1 MIGLRSGGN
10 AARPRPIDGPFA
22 FSIAGGVAAPAEARN
37 GVVDGL
43 ASTVDDAVLVTLRL
57 LVSELATNCVQHA
70 HADSGNRIDVAVS
83 LPPGAVRVE
92 VSTAGPPFEAP
103 RAKPALPGRMNGDG
117 GRGLYIVDALARS
130 WGVAPGPANSV
141 WFEIA
146 TLTRT
151 RALKLP
157 PPAAPPPPTR

>member
-10 AARPRPIDGPFA
+10 AARPHAIHRAFA
-22 FSIAGGVAAPAEARN
+22 FSVAGGVGAPAEARN

-43 ASTVDDAVLVTLRL
+43 ASVIDDAGLDTLRL

-70 HADSGNRIDVAVS
+70 HADSGGRIGVAVS

-92 VSTAGPPFEAP
+92 LSTAGPPFEARP
-103 RAKPALPGRMNGDG
+103 AKAALPGRMHGR
-117 GRGLYIVDALARS
+117 GRGLYIVDVLARS

-141 WFEIA
+141 WFELA
-146 TLTRT
+146 TMQ
-151 RALKLP
+151 AG
-157 PPAAPPPPTR
+157 